1 MKKKI
6 VFIVNPI
13 SGAQQKSVILSQ
25 IERAIDTS
33 KFDFEIVK
41 TAYAGHATQIAKEA
55 VSDGVDIVCAVG
67 GDGTVNEAARAL
79 LHTNTALAIIP
90 CGSGNG
96 LARHLHIPIDP
107 IRAAELIGAGC
118 VQDIDYGLVNE
129 KPFFCV
135 CGVGFDAH
143 VSMKFAEAGRR
154 GPITYVENVIKSLKY
169 APREYELEIYNGE
182 DVRKATYKA
191 FLISC
196 ANASQYGNNAYIAPQ
211 ASVRDGVM
219 DVTIIE
225 PFNFIDAPIIAVQLF
240 NGTIDKNVRI
250 KTFRCDKL
258 IINRKKPG
266 AMHSDGEPSKADC
279 RVVVEI
285 IKGGLKCVCPQNEG
299 VREFGDNIQSMIEEQ
314 VSNLRIRSEQMLL
327 STKQTQRR
335 IATMNKNVLD
345 KVGKVKIR

>member
-107 IRAAELIGAGC
+107 IRAAELIGEGC

-169 APREYELEIYNGE
+169 APREYEL
-182 DVRKATYKA
+182 
-191 FLISC
+191 
-196 ANASQYGNNAYIAPQ
+196 
-211 ASVRDGVM
+211 
-219 DVTIIE
+219 
-225 PFNFIDAPIIAVQLF
+225 
-240 NGTIDKNVRI
+240 
-250 KTFRCDKL
+250 
-258 IINRKKPG
+258 
-266 AMHSDGEPSKADC
+266 
-279 RVVVEI
+279 
-285 IKGGLKCVCPQNEG
+285 
-299 VREFGDNIQSMIEEQ
+299 
-314 VSNLRIRSEQMLL
+314 
-327 STKQTQRR
+327 
-335 IATMNKNVLD
+335 
-345 KVGKVKIR
+345 

>member
-1 MKKKI
+1 
-6 VFIVNPI
+6 VN
-13 SGAQQKSVILSQ
+13 
-25 IERAIDTS
+25 D
-33 KFDFEIVK
+33 
-41 TAYAGHATQIAKEA
+41 
-55 VSDGVDIVCAVG
+55 
-67 GDGTVNEAARAL
+67 
-79 LHTNTALAIIP
+79 
-90 CGSGNG
+90 
-96 LARHLHIPIDP
+96 
-107 IRAAELIGAGC
+107 
-118 VQDIDYGLVNE
+118 
-129 KPFFCV
+129 KPFFFV
-135 CGVGFDAH
+135 WGVGFDAH

-279 RVVVEI
+279 KVVVEI

-327 STKQTQRR
+327 STRQTQRR